1 MNFSVNRFSES
12 PQPPG
17 NQLPEVGNNSREH
30 QSSTTDNSEKTT
42 NNTKN
47 NSQVSVSENN
57 SPAFATSAHKQPI
70 PPPTEP
76 RQYRAIGLVK
86 GKYQPSEEQ
95 WTRGNLITS
104 EETSLDAVL
113 LGRTISLLKNHLD
126 LDEPHLWVVYPRTR
140 QDNNEMHVQIVGVWE
155 PETLDRDLETN
166 SVSQPPEAAEKAT
179 AATPVIEDG
188 YFSIRGEVIFHS
200 SEAEKVVVKIRQSP
214 KPGEQKGK
222 FFKLEL
228 QGSLPSE
235 RAVGHFWDL
244 EVRLQGNT
252 LTVEQATDI
261 GSLFFKKKKIF
272 GKKGKKYPP
281 KRTVQGRPSKAAESG
296 SSINSTPK
304 PKPTLKGKKSPPK
317 TTDQ

>member
-17 NQLPEVGNNSREH
+17 DQTPEEGNNSREH
-30 QSSTTDNSEKTT
+30 QSATTDNSEKTT
-42 NNTKN
+42 KNTN
-47 NSQVSVSENN
+47 DRPEASASENN
-57 SPAFATSAHKQPI
+57 PAPSSRKQPI

-95 WTRGNLITS
+95 WTRGNVITS
-104 EETSLDAVL
+104 DDTSLDAVL
-113 LGRTISLLKNHLD
+113 LGRTIGLLKNHLD

-140 QDNNEMHVQIVGVWE
+140 QNESEMHVQIVGVWE
-155 PETLDRDLETN
+155 PETLDRHEESDPA
-166 SVSQPPEAAEKAT
+166 SQPSDSSAEAAE
-179 AATPVIEDG
+179 AAPTIEDG

-200 SEAEKVVVKIRQSP
+200 REAEKVVVKIRQSP
-214 KPGEQKGK
+214 KPREEKGK

-228 QGSLPSE
+228 KGSLPSE

-252 LTVEQATDI
+252 LIVEQATDI
-261 GSLFFKKKKIF
+261 GPLFSRKKKNF
-272 GKKGKKYPP
+272 RKKGKKYPP
-281 KRTVQGRPSKAAESG
+281 KGKGKGRPNKKPESG
-296 SSINSTPK
+296 SSTSSTPK

-317 TTDQ
+317 KTDN